1 MKQNVYLQGNY
12 APVKK
17 EIIETGLKVTG
28 NIPQDLSGLFLRNG
42 PNPLSVPNEET
53 HHWFMGQGMIH
64 GIRLDSGNAL
74 WYKNKAVDGNDS
86 LANTSVI
93 SHAGKIYAIVEA
105 GSYPVEIDQELNSL
119 DTKPFYGNKNEGF
132 TAHPKL
138 DPRTG
143 ELHAMCYDYA
153 NKFNTIDYVVIDK
166 NGLHKK
172 TQTIPFESR
181 SMLHECAITE
191 NYVLVLDLSVTFSL
205 ERLGGG
211 YFPFSW
217 NDKHQ
222 ARIGL
227 LDRNDESK
235 EVNWFEIDSTYF
247 FHTFNAHEDQNGNI
261 VLLATAYD
269 RLFDKDWNGPLTE
282 SPPNLTRWIL
292 DIKSGKAQFTKL
304 DERSIEFPRIHPD
317 LVSKSNQF
325 GYALASSDTKQPD
338 FKEIIKYDFIN
349 DTSEVYK
356 YGEGNFGA
364 EPVFVAA
371 DGGVDEDEGYLLSLV
386 YNLETD
392 RSDLIILNAQELSLG
407 PIATVHLPQRVPF
420 GFHGDWIKI

>member
-356 YGEGNFGA
+356 YGQGNFGA

>member
-356 YGEGNFGA
+356 YGQGNFGA

-392 RSDLIILNAQELSLG
+392 RSDLIILNAQEPSLG

>member
-217 NDKHQ
+217 DDKHQ

-247 FHTFNAHEDQNGNI
+247 FHTFNAHEDQNGNV

-356 YGEGNFGA
+356 YGQGNFGA

>member
-17 EIIETGLKVTG
+17 EIIETGLKVTV

-356 YGEGNFGA
+356 YGQGNFGA

-420 GFHGDWIKI
+420 GFHGDWIKL

>member
-17 EIIETGLKVTG
+17 EIIENGLKVTG
-28 NIPQDLSGLFLRNG
+28 NIPKDLSGLFLRNG

-74 WYKNKAVDGNDS
+74 WYKNKSVDGNDS

-217 NDKHQ
+217 DDNHQ

-227 LDRNDESK
+227 LDRNDESR

-247 FHTFNAHEDQNGNI
+247 FHTFNAHEDQNGNV

-269 RLFDKDWNGPLTE
+269 RLFDKDWNGPFTE

-292 DIKSGKAQFTKL
+292 DIKSGKAQFIKL

-349 DTSEVYK
+349 DTSEVYQ
-356 YGEGNFGA
+356 YGQGNFGA

-392 RSDLIILNAQELSLG
+392 RSDLIILNAQEPSLG

>member
-17 EIIETGLKVTG
+17 EIIETGLKITG

-217 NDKHQ
+217 DDKHQ

-356 YGEGNFGA
+356 YGQGNFGA

-392 RSDLIILNAQELSLG
+392 RSDLIILNAQEPSLG

>member
-1 MKQNVYLQGNY
+1 
-12 APVKK
+12 
-17 EIIETGLKVTG
+17 
-28 NIPQDLSGLFLRNG
+28 
-42 PNPLSVPNEET
+42 
-53 HHWFMGQGMIH
+53 MGQGMIH
-64 GIRLDSGNAL
+64 GIRLDCGNAL
-74 WYKNKAVDGNDS
+74 WYKNKSVNGNDS

-119 DTKPFYGNKNEGF
+119 DTKPFYDNKNEGF

-217 NDKHQ
+217 DDKHQ

-247 FHTFNAHEDQNGNI
+247 FHTFNAHEDQNGNV
-261 VLLATAYD
+261 VLIATAYD
-269 RLFDKDWNGPLTE
+269 RLFDKDWNGPFTE

-349 DTSEVYK
+349 DTSEVYQ
-356 YGEGNFGA
+356 YGQGNFGA

-392 RSDLIILNAQELSLG
+392 RSDLIILNAQEPSLG